1 MFSSTL
7 FILCITIEVLLSV
20 TIINV
25 NEVWK
30 DDFLYD
36 TNELFGWHIFSSTSP
51 PPPTDKD
58 KVYYTPSNK
67 ITLGDNG
74 KQYHGTFGKE
84 DNGHV
89 WLRRNFT
96 CSSKSDIYVSYSFAF
111 CETGTADNTR
121 LYLNP
126 AYYTY
131 IQSDSM
137 NVGSITSTPFTDS
150 TALTTVVQVCH
161 TTHSAPSPTPWYSK
175 TKQYFS
181 GTVDGGERWKLVLM
195 QRLSADDEKS
205 MIYDIK
211 VECRQPRIQTPTDFP
226 TNFPTNV
233 PTDFPTVNP
242 TNIPTLLPTYIPT
255 INPTVNPTLTP
266 TNIPTNIPTD
276 VPTNVPTDVPTNEP
290 TDNDELNEAIRG
302 KYVFALIAGGI
313 VAFVFCIAFL
323 IYKYVTKEKRIH
335 ISNVLVAIISIEFYN
350 KSDEIEKEV
359 AGQCADL
366 YAVGHDMNNLK
377 QLFKSLNYTVMTN
390 NDKMEWNA
398 SEIKQFLEKDVV
410 NELINDRT
418 QYDGLIVSVS
428 SHGLRDNI
436 ITSEYEKF
444 DKIAIH
450 RLISQWRKDQK
461 HKQIRDI
468 PRVFIFD
475 SCAGHNSRQMTT
487 DISISELLGQE
498 QKKGVDEKNDNNDI
512 AKGIEYTSVE
522 NEWAWSDQNPD
533 YNILKVDAANTGFQ
547 AFSDTSKGSYL
558 ITFFAEK
565 VKQCL
570 ENHNYAMDKPL
581 INIFEE
587 IQYELHKRGLQ
598 LIQIN
603 SSGKMIKSI
612 SLKQNN
618 NYNKNDVYRSMS
630 NLIEAGGHTVKS
642 YSQCLDMDE
651 IEKQNDSY
659 HKPSIME
666 MNDLQRLKSTA
677 L

>member
-1 MFSSTL
+1 MPTQIPTNNPEL
-7 FILCITIEVLLSV
+7 PECNWIQT
-20 TIINV
+20 NV
-25 NEVWK
+25 NLAGE
-30 DDFLYD
+30 
-36 TNELFGWHIFSSTSP
+36 
-51 PPPTDKD
+51 
-58 KVYYTPSNK
+58 SN
-67 ITLGDNG
+67 LG
-74 KQYHGTFGKE
+74 Y
-84 DNGHV
+84 
-89 WLRRNFT
+89 
-96 CSSKSDIYVSYSFAF
+96 
-111 CETGTADNTR
+111 
-121 LYLNP
+121 
-126 AYYTY
+126 
-131 IQSDSM
+131 
-137 NVGSITSTPFTDS
+137 
-150 TALTTVVQVCH
+150 LTTEECVEEAYINGCDIANIGFTNGIGPEALVGVNMEMIGLKINYGTCWCQYGDDRTQDKLGRYSCFFH
-161 TTHSAPSPTPWYSK
+161 TPAPTS
-175 TKQYFS
+175 
-181 GTVDGGERWKLVLM
+181 
-195 QRLSADDEKS
+195 
-205 MIYDIK
+205 
-211 VECRQPRIQTPTDFP
+211 
-226 TNFPTNV
+226 
-233 PTDFPTVNP
+233 
-242 TNIPTLLPTYIPT
+242 
-255 INPTVNPTLTP
+255 
-266 TNIPTNIPTD
+266 IPTNIPTD
-276 VPTNVPTDVPTNEP
+276 VPTIATNVPTDVPTNEL

>member
-211 VECRQPRIQTPTDFP
+211 VECKQPRTPTVFP
-226 TNFPTNV
+226 TDSPTQ
-233 PTDFPTVNP
+233 
-242 TNIPTLLPTYIPT
+242 IE
-255 INPTVNPTLTP
+255 LTG
-266 TNIPTNIPTD
+266 
-276 VPTNVPTDVPTNEP
+276 
-290 TDNDELNEAIRG
+290 NDELNEAIRG